1 MYAAF
6 RSIGAYVPAKI
17 LTNAELEVMVDTSD
31 EWITKRTGIKER
43 HIAAENET
51 TSDMGVKAAQ
61 KAIDRSGIDKS
72 QIDMLICA
80 TISPDY
86 FCMPSTATII
96 ATKLGLEKITAFD
109 VSAACTGFVYAL
121 SVAKAFIESGM
132 KKNVLIV
139 GAERLSTITDYSD
152 RGTCILFGDGA
163 GAALITATENKSEA
177 IIDIHTG
184 SDGAYADLL
193 MTPNGGSGSAH
204 DELDREAA
212 GCFMK
217 MKGNETFKVA
227 VRTLTNDVVE
237 ILEQNNILSSAITH
251 FVPHQANYRI
261 IKAVGD
267 ALELKDEQVVLT
279 VEKYGNTSGAS
290 IPMAINDIYE
300 SGRLQEG
307 DLMLLD
313 AFGGGLTW
321 GSALVPFA
329 GKGIR

>member
-1 MYAAF
+1 MVYAAF
-6 RSIGAYVPAKI
+6 RSIGAYVPEKI
-17 LTNAELEVMVDTSD
+17 LSNEDLSAMVDTSD

-43 HIAAENET
+43 HIAAKDEY
-51 TSDMGVKAAQ
+51 TSDLGVKAAQ
-61 KAIDRSGIDKS
+61 KAIERSGVALED
-72 QIDMLICA
+72 IDMIITA

-96 ATKLGLEKITAFD
+96 STKLGLKNVTAFD
-109 VSAACTGFVYAL
+109 ISAACTGFVYIL
-121 SVAKAFIESGM
+121 SIAKAFIESGM
-132 KKNVLIV
+132 KKNVLII
-139 GAERLSTITDYSD
+139 GAEKLSAITDYTD

-163 GAALITATENKSEA
+163 GAAMICATDDKSEA

-184 SDGAYADLL
+184 ADGEYADLL

-204 DELDREAA
+204 DALGEEANS
-212 GCFMK
+212 CFMQ

-227 VRTLTNDVVE
+227 VRTLTKDVKE
-237 ILEQNNILSSAITH
+237 ILAENNLVGDDIIH

-267 ALELKDEQVVLT
+267 ALKLREEQVVLT
-279 VEKYGNTSGAS
+279 VNKFGNTSGAS

-300 SGRLQEG
+300 NGKLKAGE
-307 DLMLLD
+307 LMLLD

-321 GSALVPFA
+321 GSALVPFSPN
-329 GKGIR
+329 K